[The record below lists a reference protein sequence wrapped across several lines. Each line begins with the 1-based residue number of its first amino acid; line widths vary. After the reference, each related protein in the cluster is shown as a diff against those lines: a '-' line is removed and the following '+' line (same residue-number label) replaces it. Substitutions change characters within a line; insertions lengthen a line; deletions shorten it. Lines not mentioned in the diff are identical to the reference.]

1 MNEDQQKK
9 VMRSIFGAMMVGG
22 HLNNQMQMAK
32 ELKAIHYLLKEQ
44 EHLSEQERDNC
55 LFYFFKEYA
64 QGCKPPISDSYIIN
78 NMIPIIKDF
87 GSMDLITGSSLLLA
101 AKMNL

>member
-22 HLNNQMQMAK
+22 HFNNQMQMAK